1 MAYTVLPTV
10 SPGDTIAS
18 ATWGNIVKANIEAI
32 KAPPTDHYTVNE
44 ASDYTTT
51 SASFTDI
58 DATDLALTITTT
70 GGDVMIGFHGGFDC
84 SAGANV
90 YVDVDLDG
98 TRIGGDDGIH
108 AAAVNATDFYG
119 RISFVWLV
127 TSLSAGS
134 HTFKLQWKTSA
145 GTVKMFAGAGTANA
159 DVHPQFWVREVS

>member
-1 MAYTVLPTV
+1 MAYTTPKTWSTDEVVT
-10 SPGDTIAS
+10 
-18 ATWGNIVKANIEAI
+18 ATMMNTHIRDNMNAI

-51 SASFTDI
+51 STSFTDI